1 MAKEKKVY
9 RTMQGK
15 LVELDLLRARNE
27 MVPAVGNAKLNA
39 RGDLIGRGGKVV
51 KTREQI
57 VAEYYNKDK
66 NQE

>member
-15 LVELDLLRARNE
+15 LIELDLLRARNE
-27 MVPAVGNAKLNA
+27 LVPAVGNAKLNA
-39 RGDLIGRGGKVV
+39 RGDLIGKGGKIV

-66 NQE
+66 NQG

>member
-15 LVELDLLRARNE
+15 LIELDTLRARNE
-27 MVPAVGNAKLNA
+27 MTPAVGNAKLNA
-39 RGDLIGRGGKVV
+39 RGDLIGKGGKIV

-57 VAEYYNKDK
+57 VAEYYKKDQK
-66 NQE
+66 QG

>member
-15 LVELDLLRARNE
+15 LIELDLLRARNE